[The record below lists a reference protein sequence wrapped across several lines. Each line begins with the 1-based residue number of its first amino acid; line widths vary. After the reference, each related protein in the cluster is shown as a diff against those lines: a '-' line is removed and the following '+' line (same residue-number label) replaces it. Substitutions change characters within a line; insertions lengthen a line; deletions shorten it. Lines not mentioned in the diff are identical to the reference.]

1 MTMVK
6 IDYFSLLSPLPLP
19 TPIGSI
25 KSPTL
30 LDVSRIGYQTYQ
42 SYLNLLLMN
51 ISSYYSF
58 IDKYEESYFYNYTNS
73 QKELVIQVKREY
85 ENFTDDQKI
94 NVTFFDIFI
103 FDVLFCQQ
111 LVEALN
117 FFFQEDVE
125 YDFNARIFNIYRR
138 ENNEKTLIGFINSSN
153 YDDITDIILQRV
165 NVQKSISEENVKV
178 KNKLAAK
185 FLEKIKKGEEKKNK
199 KEDKKTELGNII
211 SSLSSH
217 SKSLNIVNIWDLTVY
232 QLYDQFRKQQHDD
245 MYKINSINVSV
256 WGNKDGKFDNS
267 QWFSL
272 LNEE

>member
-1 MTMVK
+1 MVK

-19 TPIGSI
+19 TPIGNI

-30 LDVSRIGYQTYQ
+30 LDISRIGYQTYQ

-51 ISSYYSF
+51 ISSYYYF

-73 QKELVIQVKREY
+73 QKELVIQVKKEY
-85 ENFTDDQKI
+85 ENFTDDQKL

-117 FFFQEDVE
+117 FFFDEDVE
-125 YDFNARIFNIYRR
+125 YDFNARIFNIYKK
-138 ENNEKTLIGFINSSN
+138 ENNEKSLIGFINASN

-165 NVQKSISEENVKV
+165 NVQKNISEENVKV

-185 FLEKIKKGEEKKNK
+185 LLEKIKKGEEKKVK
-199 KEDKKTELGNII
+199 KEDKKTELGNVI
-211 SSLSSH
+211 SSLSAH
-217 SKSLNIVNIWDLTVY
+217 SKCLNIVNIWDLTIY
-232 QLYDQFRKQQHDD
+232 QLYDQFRKQQYDD
-245 MYKINSINVSV
+245 MYNIQSINVSV

-267 QWFSL
+267 QWFSI
-272 LNEE
+272 LNEK